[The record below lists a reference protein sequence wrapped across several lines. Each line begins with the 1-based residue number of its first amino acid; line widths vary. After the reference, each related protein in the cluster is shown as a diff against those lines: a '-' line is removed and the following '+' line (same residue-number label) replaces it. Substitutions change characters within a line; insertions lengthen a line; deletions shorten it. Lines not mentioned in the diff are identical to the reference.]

1 MKVFEGVRVVELASY
16 LFVPAAGAILAD
28 WGADVVKIEH
38 PERPDPQ
45 RNFVIAGMSVG
56 NAPFEALMQQTNR
69 GKRSIGIDVST
80 IEGHQLLGRL
90 VGTADVFLTNL
101 LPDSRRRL
109 RLEVDDVRA
118 MNPNVVYV
126 RGSGYGPVGAE
137 RNTPGFD
144 GTTFW
149 ARGGAADN
157 LTPAGAPEPT
167 PPPPALGDLPGS
179 TTVAGAIAAGLF
191 HRERT
196 GETTVVDVS
205 LLGVAV
211 WGNSPAIIASAQ
223 HGGPI
228 RKTLREENVNP
239 ASLAYRTR
247 DDRFIKLSLF
257 QSDRYFGQLCACLGV
272 PGLVT
277 DPRFAD
283 AASRTEHSRECIAA
297 LDEAFAQFS
306 LAEAAERLADL
317 GGPWSVVQTA
327 YEVSRDSQVLANG
340 YLAGL
345 DVEGREMTVAASPWQ
360 FGEARYPLR
369 CAPEHGADTDEIL
382 HELGLEEAEIIAHKV
397 AGTVL

>member
-69 GKRSIGIDVST
+69 GKRSLGIDVST
-80 IEGHQLLGRL
+80 TEGYQLLGRL

-118 MNPNVVYV
+118 MNPKVVYV
-126 RGSGYGPVGAE
+126 RGSGYGPAGTE

-196 GETTVVDVS
+196 GETPVVDVS

-283 AASRTEHSRECIAA
+283 SASRTAHSRECIAA
-297 LDEAFAQFS
+297 LDDAFAQFS
-306 LAEAAERLADL
+306 LAEAADRLADL
-317 GGPWSVVQTA
+317 GGPWSIVQTA
-327 YEVSRDSQVLANG
+327 YEVSRDPQVLANG

-345 DVEGREMTVAASPWQ
+345 YVDGREMTVAASPWQ

-369 CAPEHGADTDEIL
+369 SAPEHGADTDDIL
-382 HELGLEEAEIIAHKV
+382 HELGLEEAEIVAHKV
-397 AGTVL
+397 SGTVL